1 MFTKTSD
8 DKKSKTNQVETSSH
22 NIIAAG
28 TTFKGSLTV
37 EGNIRIDGTLMG
49 DISTKGK
56 LVLGETGKI
65 EGEIECTNA
74 VISGNL
80 KGKIVVH
87 ELLSLK
93 TTSLVDGDVFYG
105 KIEVD
110 QGAKINGTLL
120 IHPTNTK
127 NTNISGAS
135 SQKTKSVSESVLI
148 NN

>member
-1 MFTKTSD
+1 MFTKNAD
-8 DKKSKTNQVETSSH
+8 DKKSKNNPLETSSH

-37 EGNIRIDGTLMG
+37 EGNIRIDGTLLG

-80 KGKIVVH
+80 RGKIVVH

-93 TTSLVDGDVFYG
+93 STSNVDGDIFYG

-110 QGAKINGTLL
+110 QGSKINGTLL
-120 IHPTNTK
+120 IHPTKDHKT
-127 NTNISGAS
+127 TGAAPKAKS
-135 SQKTKSVSESVLI
+135 SVTDSVLI